1 MSSKTQKDII
11 TVAKNTTEVVQSFN
25 AISVITEFIAYLKV
39 QQEETTKREAIA
51 VRRDSLIKAIQSE
64 KELIET
70 YFNLRFAERKE
81 ALHSFF
87 EVLRNGVANNDS
99 KIIDSALTGILGIL
113 QDSPL
118 QDLEKFRVWFY
129 NPNHGDLEL

>member
-1 MSSKTQKDII
+1 MSSKSQKDII
-11 TVAKNTTEVVQSFN
+11 TVVKNTAEVAQSFN
-25 AISVITEFIAYLKV
+25 ALSVITEFVAYLKV

-51 VRRDSLIKAIQSE
+51 AKRDSLIKAIQSE
-64 KELIET
+64 KELIEN
-70 YFNLRFAERKE
+70 YFDLRFAERKD

-87 EVLRNGVANNDS
+87 EVLRNGTANNDS

-118 QDLEKFRVWFY
+118 QDLEKFRIWFY
-129 NPNHGDLEL
+129 NPNHSDIEL